1 MLIASQL
8 TKGWRKTIWVKF
20 SASPAVASTNKF

>member
-1 MLIASQL
+1 MLIASQ